1 MSQFESKEKERDG
14 FKVKRNT
21 FAQPSN
27 GFSLD
32 PSTKRRMT
40 ICNLFVNHKLSIA
53 DIMRILD
60 EAYGRV
66 VVVLLEHGVIQ
77 DRRKRERELAK
88 PGRTLLRKH

>member
-1 MSQFESKEKERDG
+1 MTQFEAMERDG

-21 FAQPSN
+21 FAQPPN

-53 DIMRILD
+53 DIMRVLD
-60 EAYGRV
+60 EKYGRI

-77 DRRKRERELAK
+77 DRRKRQRVFAQ
-88 PGRTLLRKH
+88 PGRALCRKY